1 MISNSL
7 GIREVTFL
15 NAFVDY
21 WIKAATLIFV
31 TPTHQFLMQ
40 PERDQLRTN
49 LQSKYKT
56 FTQLLSYFAEF
67 IFRLTTDSLDN

>member
-7 GIREVTFL
+7 DIRKVTFL

-31 TPTHQFLMQ
+31 TLTHQFLMQ
-40 PERDQLRTN
+40 TERNQLSAN
-49 LQSKYKT
+49 LQSKHKT